1 MRLERSLSSSDV
13 PQRLVISGNFDLPFG
28 RGKRLLAGSSGFA
41 GKLVSG
47 WVMNGIYTA
56 QRGVPLFVTMA
67 ANQTGSLGGG
77 ARPNSSG
84 KTANLEGAAQP
95 RLNRWFDTSQFSAPA
110 AFTFGNVARTLPDV
124 RAHGINNLDF
134 SIFKNTR
141 WGEAER
147 FNVQFRA
154 EMYNVMNRAQFDVP
168 GTAFG
173 VPQFGVVTN
182 QANDSRL
189 LQLALKFTF

>member
-28 RGKRLLAGSSGFA
+28 RGKAFGGSTGGVL
-41 GKLVSG
+41 GKLISG
-47 WVMNGIYTA
+47 WVTNGIYTA

-84 KTANLEGAAQP
+84 KTANLEGDAQP

-110 AFTFGNVARTLPDV
+110 AFTFGTVGRTLPDV
-124 RAHGINNLDF
+124 RAHGVHNIDF

-141 WGEAER
+141 FGESER
-147 FNVQFRA
+147 YNIQFRA
-154 EMYNVMNRAQFDVP
+154 EFYNLLNRVQFDIP

-182 QANDSRL
+182 QINDPRL
-189 LQLALKFTF
+189 MQFALKFAF